1 MRYSRAV
8 AGHPALPYML
18 LLPTFAIGAAVLIY
32 PLVNGLVLSFT
43 SFRLFDPRY
52 AWVGLDNYLRNFRS
66 PVYWEI
72 FSNSITIVFSAVF
85 FQLVF
90 GLTVALALNQPI
102 RGRGLFRGLIFLIW
116 IIPEIV
122 VALLW
127 MIMFNS
133 DFGILNFVLREVGVV
148 SEFVNWLGDPIPAK
162 LSLVI
167 VYAWRGIPF
176 FMVMILAALQTV
188 PTAVVD
194 AAKIDGASASQR
206 FWNIVMPYIREIV
219 ILCCLLSS
227 VRLFQDVTQIFIL
240 TNGGP
245 IYSTTTLA
253 IQVYKQA
260 FVAYQIGDAAA
271 VGVTWLVFLFMLAIL
286 YIRLVTKGGLE
297 R

>member
-8 AGHPALPYML
+8 AGHPALPYVL
-18 LLPTFAIGAAVLIY
+18 LLPAIAIGGTVLIY
-32 PLVNGLVLSFT
+32 PLVNGFVLSFT
-43 SFRLFDPRY
+43 SFKLFDPRY
-52 AWVGLDNYLRNFRS
+52 TWVGFENYLRNFQN
-66 PVYWEI
+66 PIYWEI
-72 FSNSITIVFSAVF
+72 FSNSITIVFSAVI
-85 FQLVF
+85 FQLLF
-90 GLTVALALNQPI
+90 GLAVALALNQPI
-102 RGRGLFRGLIFLIW
+102 RGRALFRGLVFLIW

-127 MIMFNS
+127 MIMYNS
-133 DFGILNFVLREVGVV
+133 EFGILNFILREAGVV
-148 SEFVNWLGDPIPAK
+148 TEFVNWLGDPIPAQ
-162 LSLVI
+162 LSLII

-194 AAKIDGASASQR
+194 AAKIDGANAPQR
-206 FWNIVMPYIREIV
+206 FWIIVMPFIRDIV

-227 VRLFQDVTQIFIL
+227 VRLFQDITQIFIL

-253 IQVYKQA
+253 MHVYKQA
-260 FVAYQIGDAAA
+260 FVAYQMGDAAA
-271 VGVTWLVFLFMLAIL
+271 VGVTWLLFLFILAIL
-286 YIRLVTKGGLE
+286 YIRLVTKGGFQ